1 MNNSD
6 IVLKKI
12 NFINGVLNYHKV
24 SSLNYLSQFEAKKQP
39 NSKDEGKTVKN
50 IYEFGSESEY

>member
-1 MNNSD
+1 M
-6 IVLKKI
+6 V
-12 NFINGVLNYHKV
+12 YHKV

-39 NSKDEGKTVKN
+39 NSKDEGNTVKN